1 MSQFRTRIRP
11 SVEAELGAAR
21 VAAEQGDLTRAFARL
36 ERAHVLGQASTLLH
50 VRVHWN
56 MLVWGLSQRSARE
69 VLGQILRLVGA
80 ATKTPLGLVP
90 TGNTGGAN
98 VSPLRR
104 MAIAPELQQLI
115 DAAHG
120 ATVSRAFD

>member
-1 MSQFRTRIRP
+1 MSHFGTRIRP
-11 SVEAELGAAR
+11 RVEAELDAAR
-21 VAAEQGDLTRAFARL
+21 AAADHGNSALSFTRL

-50 VRVHWN
+50 VRVHWH
-56 MLVWGLSQRSARE
+56 MLVWGLRQRSPRE

-98 VSPLRR
+98 VSPVRR
-104 MAIAPELQQLI
+104 MAIAPELQRLI
-115 DAAHG
+115 DEARS
-120 ATVSRAFD
+120 ATIARTLD